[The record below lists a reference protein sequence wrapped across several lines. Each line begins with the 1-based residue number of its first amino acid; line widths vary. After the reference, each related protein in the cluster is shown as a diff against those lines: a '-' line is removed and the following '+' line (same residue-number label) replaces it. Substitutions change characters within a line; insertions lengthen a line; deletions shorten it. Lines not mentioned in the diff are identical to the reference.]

1 MQTNLSINETRL
13 WDSLMDIAQ
22 FGLTPKGGCRRLA
35 LTDTDKAGRDQF
47 VKWCEEAGCTVS
59 VDAMGNLFARRP
71 GKNNDLPPIVLGS
84 HLDTQPSGG
93 KFDGVFGV
101 MAALEVIRTLK
112 DLNYTTEAPIEVAV
126 WTNEEGSRFAPA
138 MIASG
143 VFAGVFDLEYG
154 LSRADLDGA
163 TIGDELK
170 RIGYDGKDACGGRK
184 LGAYFE
190 AHIEQGPILDIEEKT
205 VGVVTDVQG
214 MRWYE
219 ATIKGQDAHTGATPM
234 YMRKDALCGLAE
246 MVLEIER
253 IGKQF
258 HPIGVGSVGL
268 VQVKP
273 NSRNVVPGE
282 VFFTIDFRH
291 PDATVMDQ
299 MDVEMRAAVAKIAE
313 ARKLE
318 LDLKEIWYSAP
329 VHFDES
335 CVAAVRKGVEEL
347 GYSHR
352 DMVSGAGHDACYLAR
367 VTPTSMIFIPCVGG
381 LSHNEEEDIRREW
394 AAAGCNVLLRAA
406 VEKANGHS

>member
-1 MQTNLSINETRL
+1 MQTNLKINDTRL
-13 WDSLMDIAQ
+13 WDSLMEIAE

-35 LTDTDKAGRDQF
+35 LSDVDKGARDQF

-59 VDAMGNLFARRP
+59 VDAMGNIFARRP
-71 GKNNDLPPIVLGS
+71 GKNDALPPIVLGS

-112 DLNYTTEAPIEVAV
+112 DLNYATEAPIEVAV

-138 MIASG
+138 MISSG

-154 LSRADLDGA
+154 LSRADLDGIK
-163 TIGDELK
+163 IGDELK
-170 RIGYDGKDACGGRK
+170 RIGYDGKLACGGRE

-190 AHIEQGPILDIEEKT
+190 AHIEQGPILDLEGLT

-219 ATIKGQDAHTGATPM
+219 ATVRGQDAHTGATPM
-234 YMRKDALCGLAE
+234 YMRKDALAGVAE
-246 MVLEIER
+246 MVLAIET
-253 IGKQF
+253 IGRKYL
-258 HPIGVGSVGL
+258 PIGVGSVGL
-268 VQVKP
+268 IQVKP

-291 PDATVMDQ
+291 PDAAMMDE
-299 MDVEMRAAVAKIAE
+299 MDTEMRAAVAAIAE
-313 ARKLE
+313 RRKLE

-329 VHFDES
+329 VHFDET

-381 LSHNEEEDIRREW
+381 LSHNEEEDIRPEW
-394 AAAGCNVLLRAA
+394 AAAGCDVLLRAA
-406 VEKANGHS
+406 VAKANAPG

>member
-35 LTDTDKAGRDQF
+35 LSDTDKAGRDQF

-59 VDAMGNLFARRP
+59 VDAMGNIFARRP

-101 MAALEVIRTLK
+101 MAALEVVRTLK

-138 MIASG
+138 MISSG

-154 LSRADLDGA
+154 LSRADLDGIK
-163 TIGDELK
+163 IGDELK
-170 RIGYDGKDACGGRK
+170 RIGYAGSEPCGGRK

-190 AHIEQGPILDIEEKT
+190 AHIEQGPILDLEEKT

-219 ATIKGQDAHTGATPM
+219 ATVKGQDAHTGATPM
-234 YMRKDALCGLAE
+234 YMRKDALAGVAE
-246 MVLEIER
+246 MVLEIEK
-253 IGKQF
+253 IGKKY

-268 VQVKP
+268 IQVKP

-291 PDATVMDQ
+291 PDAKVMDE
-299 MDVEMRAAVAKIAE
+299 MDADMRAAVAKIAE
-313 ARKLE
+313 ARKLD

-381 LSHNEEEDIRREW
+381 LSHNEEEDIQPAW

-406 VEKANGHS
+406 VEKANAHS

>member
-1 MQTNLSINETRL
+1 MQTNLKINDTRL
-13 WDSLMDIAQ
+13 WDSLMEIAE

-35 LTDTDKAGRDQF
+35 LSDVDKGARDQF

-59 VDAMGNLFARRP
+59 VDAMGNIFARRP
-71 GKNNDLPPIVLGS
+71 GKNDALPPVVLGS

-112 DLNYTTEAPIEVAV
+112 DLNYATEAPIEVAV

-138 MIASG
+138 MISSG
-143 VFAGVFDLEYG
+143 VFAGVFDLDYG
-154 LSRADLDGA
+154 LSRADLDGNK
-163 TIGDELK
+163 IGDELK
-170 RIGYDGKDACGGRK
+170 RIGYAGKEPCGGRK

-190 AHIEQGPILDIEEKT
+190 AHIEQGPILDLEGLT

-219 ATIKGQDAHTGATPM
+219 ATVKGQDAHTGATPM
-234 YMRKDALCGLAE
+234 YMRKDALAGVAE
-246 MVLEIER
+246 MVLAIET
-253 IGKQF
+253 IGRKYL
-258 HPIGVGSVGL
+258 PIGVGSVGL
-268 VQVKP
+268 IQVKP

-291 PDATVMDQ
+291 PQAAVMDE
-299 MDVEMRAAVAKIAE
+299 MDAEMRVAVAAIAE
-313 ARKLE
+313 RRKLE

-329 VHFDES
+329 VHFDET

-381 LSHNEEEDIRREW
+381 LSHNEEEDIKPEW
-394 AAAGCNVLLRAA
+394 AAAGCDVLLRAA
-406 VEKANGHS
+406 VAKANAPG